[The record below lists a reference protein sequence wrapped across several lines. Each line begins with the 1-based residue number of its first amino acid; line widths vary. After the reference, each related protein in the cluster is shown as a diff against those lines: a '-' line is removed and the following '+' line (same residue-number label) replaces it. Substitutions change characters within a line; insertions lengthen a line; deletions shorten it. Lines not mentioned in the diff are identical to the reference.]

1 MPDLAPHAAAIF
13 QDRSSIELARENQQ
27 LRDEFSRQC
36 FLDGTVDIA
45 GPAACNGISPAHAV
59 GHIRDAKQQ
68 PHHKEEILVLLTNS
82 SSVDRKDIDMRLP
95 ACPAQDIVKC
105 ALHFGGKALR
115 IVGDTD
121 DQLAVGSADERQ
133 EEMCCVF
140 DSKGSSGEIEFKI
153 ALHIEWGPYKSW
165 RVTEPFCHRQT
176 ETKMPPAF
184 DSWVF
189 PLKDSLP
196 MTCEMIL
203 VTADS
208 RKKLHLQIGRQVV
221 KNHEEHFVTSC
232 PSQEPIG
239 QFNWCCSVAFVSS
252 LQCDFKNLLRQGQ
265 MCVLK
270 TCKSFL

>member
-13 QDRSSIELARENQQ
+13 QERSSIELARENQQ

-153 ALHIEWGPYKSW
+153 ALHIEWGPSQELAGD
-165 RVTEPFCHRQT
+165 RAL
-176 ETKMPPAF
+176 PPSANRN
-184 DSWVF
+184 
-189 PLKDSLP
+189 KDA
-196 MTCEMIL
+196 TCVRFMSFSIERFTPDDL
-203 VTADS
+203 RNDPGYRRLA
-208 RKKLHLQIGRQVV
+208 
-221 KNHEEHFVTSC
+221 EEVASANRETSC
-232 PSQEPIG
+232 EEP
-239 QFNWCCSVAFVSS
+239 
-252 LQCDFKNLLRQGQ
+252 
-265 MCVLK
+265 
-270 TCKSFL
+270 